1 MFEKND
7 RILFIMRFVIN
18 VVSLLIGFLCIV
30 LGIVLATQN
39 VPYGFIIIFAGPV
52 SACFFWLVWQLLF
65 SYFCDIKLIR
75 NKLYGQ
81 DNDDLSIFLE
91 DKRKAD
97 LEEDLEEQ
105 KMVKEE
111 TVGEQPIQE
120 NSAELQSIQ
129 EEQEE
134 EINADLQK
142 SILLEKLKSLRDKGR
157 ISEKEYE
164 EKKKY
169 ILKL

>member
-18 VVSLLIGFLCIV
+18 VVSLVIGILCIIW
-30 LGIVLATQN
+30 GIVLAAKN

-52 SACFFWLVWQLLF
+52 SACLFWLVWQLLF

-75 NKLYGQ
+75 NKLYGL
-81 DNDDLSIFLE
+81 DNDDLSAFIGNHETADPAKDFE
-91 DKRKAD
+91 DAKT
-97 LEEDLEEQ
+97 
-105 KMVKEE
+105 VKEE
-111 TVGEQPIQE
+111 PTVEQPMQE
-120 NSAELQSIQ
+120 EPAMEQSIQ
-129 EEQEE
+129 EEPAE
-134 EINADLQK
+134 EISADFQK
-142 SILLEKLKSLRDKGR
+142 SILLKKLNSLRDKGR

-169 ILKL
+169 ILNL

>member
-65 SYFCDIKLIR
+65 SYLCDIKLIR

-91 DKRKAD
+91 DKGKVD
-97 LEEDLEEQ
+97 LEEDPEEA

-111 TVGEQPIQE
+111 TAGEQPIQE

-129 EEQEE
+129 EEE
-134 EINADLQK
+134 EIDADLQK

-164 EKKKY
+164 AKKKY

>member
-18 VVSLLIGFLCIV
+18 VVSLVIGILCIIW
-30 LGIVLATQN
+30 GIVLAAKN

-52 SACFFWLVWQLLF
+52 SACLFWLVWQLLF

-75 NKLYGQ
+75 NKLYGL
-81 DNDDLSIFLE
+81 DNDDLSAFIGNHETADPAKDFE
-91 DKRKAD
+91 DAKT
-97 LEEDLEEQ
+97 
-105 KMVKEE
+105 VKEE
-111 TVGEQPIQE
+111 PAVE
-120 NSAELQSIQ
+120 QSIQ
-129 EEQEE
+129 EEPAE
-134 EINADLQK
+134 EISADFQK
-142 SILLEKLKSLRDKGR
+142 SILLKKLNSLRDKGR

-169 ILKL
+169 ILNL